1 MATEVKLPDVLQGV
15 QDVTI
20 NRWLV
25 KAGDTVKAGQPI
37 LEVATE
43 KVDTQVDSPADGAI
57 LQIFFGE
64 GEIVTID
71 SSLALIG
78 RPDEIQGGQVQG
90 LAPARAPEEQR
101 ATEAQ
106 PGAQPAPALLAA
118 SDAGHEATKA
128 TPVARRVAEEQG
140 IAIEHVKGS
149 GAGSQVTKEDV
160 LAYVAG
166 SPGGAPGEGP
176 VAVPVSAEGPAAAPA
191 GPEAGAE
198 GAGAAAG
205 VAQEA
210 VALPV
215 QRLAAEHNINL
226 RELAGDRPWGSL
238 TPADILAAV
247 ASRTGQAAPPPRWE
261 PRWLPAAVPQPAAP
275 VQVPLPPAATLPKTP
290 QAPVAGQAPAAAGKG
305 EELVPHSRMRTLI
318 ARNTVQSAF
327 TIPQVTTW
335 WDVDMTAVLEH
346 RRANKASFAAEG
358 ANLTITAYLVQAAI
372 AGLRAVPSAN
382 SSWSDEGV
390 LIKHYYNIGVAVA
403 LPRDDHGLGGL
414 LVPVIKSAGDLS
426 LLGLARAVNDLAQ
439 RARNNQLTGADL
451 LGGTFSVSNYG
462 TSGSRF
468 QTPIITGNQAGILG
482 VGAIE
487 RRPVLTSRGGPLEAR
502 LDDQVAFLPMLTLG
516 FTYDHRILDGATADA
531 YCAAVKDALE
541 KYR

>member
-1 MATEVKLPDVLQGV
+1 MTRRL
-15 QDVTI
+15 
-20 NRWLV
+20 N
-25 KAGDTVKAGQPI
+25 
-37 LEVATE
+37 
-43 KVDTQVDSPADGAI
+43 SPADGAI
-57 LQIFFGE
+57 LQILVGE

-71 SSLALIG
+71 ARLALIG
-78 RPDEIQGGQVQG
+78 RPDEIQGGQAAG
-90 LAPARAPEEQR
+90 LAPARA
-101 ATEAQ
+101 AEAQ
-106 PGAQPAPALLAA
+106 PGVRPAPVGVGTG
-118 SDAGHEATKA
+118 DAGREEIKA

-140 IAIEHVKGS
+140 IAIERVKGS

-160 LAYVAG
+160 LAYVADKQ
-166 SPGGAPGEGP
+166 PGGGPAEKP
-176 VAVPVSAEGPAAAPA
+176 VAVPVPAEGPAAAPA
-191 GPEAGAE
+191 GREAGVE

-205 VAQEA
+205 LALDA
-210 VALPV
+210 LALPV
-215 QRLAAEHNINL
+215 QRLAVEHNINL

-238 TPADILAAV
+238 TPADVLAAV
-247 ASRTGQAAPPPRWE
+247 ASRSGQVAPPSRWE
-261 PRWLPAAVPQPAAP
+261 PQWLPAVPMQAP
-275 VQVPLPPAATLPKTP
+275 VPPADALPKTAP
-290 QAPVAGQAPAAAGKG
+290 GPVAGQAPAVAGQG
-305 EELVPHSRMRTLI
+305 EEFVPHSRMRTLI
-318 ARNTVQSAF
+318 ARNTVQAAF

-335 WDVDMTAVLEH
+335 WDVNMTAVIEH
-346 RRANKASFAAEG
+346 RRAHKAAFAAEA

-382 SSWSDEGV
+382 SSWTDEGV

-403 LPRDDHGLGGL
+403 LPPDDHGLGGL
-414 LVPVIKSAGDLS
+414 LVPVIKAAGDLS

-451 LGGTFSVSNYG
+451 LGGTFSLSNYG

-487 RRPVLTSRGGPLEAR
+487 RRPVLVSRGGPLDAR
-502 LDDQVAFLPMLTLG
+502 LDDQVAFPPMLTLG